1 MKSNI
6 LITGASGY
14 LGKYFLRKIIS
25 IKDYNINLLFEDINN
40 FESIRNYFS
49 SNRID
54 VVVHLAALVASKA
67 NQDEM
72 MKTNLEATK
81 NLANL
86 IDKNTHF
93 IVLSSDHVFKSDKE
107 KIYKTEDIKDPETLY
122 GKSKHLAEEYLS
134 KNVEKLTVL
143 RTSMLYGYNDSKRNN
158 FFKFLIDNLKK
169 LEKIDIYSNVY
180 NQPTHVSDVS
190 DFIIKIIR
198 EKKFG
203 FFHALGDEYL
213 NRFEL
218 GKMFCEIHGYNIEY
232 LNSVKQ
238 QEGGRIPNYLNLQP
252 SQCFLENKKYS
263 LEMGLK
269 QYL

>member
-93 IVLSSDHVFKSDKE
+93 I
-107 KIYKTEDIKDPETLY
+107 
-122 GKSKHLAEEYLS
+122 
-134 KNVEKLTVL
+134 
-143 RTSMLYGYNDSKRNN
+143 
-158 FFKFLIDNLKK
+158 
-169 LEKIDIYSNVY
+169 
-180 NQPTHVSDVS
+180 
-190 DFIIKIIR
+190 
-198 EKKFG
+198 
-203 FFHALGDEYL
+203 L
-213 NRFEL
+213 N
-218 GKMFCEIHGYNIEY
+218 
-232 LNSVKQ
+232 
-238 QEGGRIPNYLNLQP
+238 
-252 SQCFLENKKYS
+252 
-263 LEMGLK
+263 
-269 QYL
+269 